1 MNLGREIM
9 LFDNVSKRT
18 YIKIVPY
25 FYILP
30 ALIVVTT
37 VSLFPIFSAIQLS
50 VSDTFFTKVQ
60 GFVGLKH
67 YREILG
73 TPVGKLYIKNSLIY
87 TSISLFIIMPLGL
100 LLASLLNRR
109 ICFRRFFRTLIV
121 MPWVVS
127 QTIAGLTWLWIL
139 NPNYGPLIDLITRIG
154 LQRIDLLSYSHTSM
168 AALIGIN
175 VWLQYPYAIVLTL
188 AGLQT
193 IPRELYE
200 AANVDGASA
209 WISFTRITLP
219 LIRPTLMVTAILTTI
234 LCFNMVTLILTF
246 TGGGPFSATEVLSL
260 RAFKEAF
267 VFWRVGLG
275 AAYSIVIFC
284 FNIIFILWYT
294 KILRSEA

>member
-1 MNLGREIM
+1 M
-9 LFDNVSKRT
+9 LFDNASKRAH
-18 YIKIVPY
+18 IKIVPY

-73 TPVGKLYIKNSLIY
+73 TPAGKLYIKNSLIY
-87 TSISLFIIMPLGL
+87 TFVSLLIIMPLGL

-219 LIRPTLMVTAILTTI
+219 LIRSTLMVTAILTTI

-294 KILRSEA
+294 KILRSEV